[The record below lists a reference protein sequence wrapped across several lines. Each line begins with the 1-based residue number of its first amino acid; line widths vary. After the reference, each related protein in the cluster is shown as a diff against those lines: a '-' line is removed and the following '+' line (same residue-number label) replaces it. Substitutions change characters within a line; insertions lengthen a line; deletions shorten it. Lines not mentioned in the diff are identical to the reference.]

1 MNRLKIFSVICF
13 FISTVVTFVI
23 GELYFFSTTGMDFG
37 KYLPYIQ
44 YFLNISETT
53 GYGQGVLYYY
63 LISFAIDFRSDLLSE
78 INLSSYLSTSIQL
91 VNFIL
96 YLFGLTGFFQIL
108 KSTIKTSTI
117 FFAFT
122 FLNFFPPAFEMRLLM
137 KPEIVAFALL
147 PWTILFIDNYFDDFK
162 TKNLVFASATLSL
175 IFSLK
180 GSILGMI
187 AIFLLFKY
195 WTLIFANI
203 NKTIYPLGFFLF
215 AYTLLSVENF
225 IINDANILYHDSS
238 LYTAWQNRAS
248 FNFLYHINKWDF
260 YYFPISD
267 YHSNSLIGITLL
279 DTFGDYFNLIFQ
291 SDTNYFYHQ
300 RYTNF
305 QDNFISKYSSQYAA
319 IILGV
324 LFYFLFFINFLKE
337 KNYRIYLFAPLF
349 GIAVLLIN
357 AFGFPN
363 LNFDPMTGDTFKVHY
378 YSFFLSV
385 SYIFLV
391 VSIFKKRTVLPIFFF
406 TFISIGSIFTMGLI
420 KSDVE
425 NLHHYLSYKNNTS
438 LTCNL
443 GKVLLTNKGN
453 TDCEKPLNLC
463 AYNLYSEKLEIDN
476 LNEKKYKAGYT
487 ELLLVSSSKVYYPSS
502 LEDCHQALESGY
514 SINQNFYS
522 KLRLPPLINLIYF
535 LILVYGSYTIVKRT
549 NE

>member
-1 MNRLKIFSVICF
+1 MNRLKNFSIFCF
-13 FISTVVTFVI
+13 LVSTLITFVI

-63 LISFAIDFRSDLLSE
+63 LISLAVDFRSDFLSE
-78 INLSSYLSTSIQL
+78 INLSSYLSTSIQV
-91 VNFIL
+91 VNFLL
-96 YLFGLTGFFQIL
+96 YLFGLAGFFQIL
-108 KSTIKTSTI
+108 KNNINSSTI

-147 PWTILFIDNYFDDFK
+147 PWVILFIDNYFVDFQR
-162 TKNLVFASATLSL
+162 KNLVFASVALSL

-180 GSILGMI
+180 GSVLGMI

-195 WTLIFANI
+195 WTLIFKNI
-203 NKTIYPLGFFLF
+203 NKMIFPIGFFLF
-215 AYTLLSVENF
+215 AYTLLSIENL

-238 LYTAWQNRAS
+238 LYTAWQNKAS
-248 FNFLYHINKWDF
+248 INFLYHINKWDF

-267 YHSNSLIGITLL
+267 YHNNSLIGITLL
-279 DTFGDYFNLIFQ
+279 DTFGDYFNLSFQ

-300 RYTNF
+300 RYNNF
-305 QDNFISKYSSQYAA
+305 EDNFISKYSSQYVA

-324 LFYFLFFINFLKE
+324 LFYFSLFVYFLKE
-337 KNYRIYLFAPLF
+337 KNYRIYLFSPLI
-349 GIAVLLIN
+349 GIVVLLIN
-357 AFGFPN
+357 AFGFPS

-378 YSFFLSV
+378 YSFFLSA
-385 SYIFLV
+385 SYIYLV
-391 VSIFKKRTVLPIFFF
+391 VSVFKKRTILPIFFF
-406 TFISIGSIFTMGLI
+406 AFISIGSIFTMGLI

-425 NLHHYLSYKNNTS
+425 NLDHYLSYKNNTS

-443 GKVLLTNKGN
+443 GKVFLTNKGN

-487 ELLLVSSSKVYYPSS
+487 KLLLVNSSDVYYPSS
-502 LEDCHQALESGY
+502 LEDCHQALERGY
-514 SINQNFYS
+514 VINQTFYT
-522 KLRLPPLINLIYF
+522 KLRSPPLINLFYF
-535 LILVYGSYTIVKRT
+535 LILVQGSYKVVKRN